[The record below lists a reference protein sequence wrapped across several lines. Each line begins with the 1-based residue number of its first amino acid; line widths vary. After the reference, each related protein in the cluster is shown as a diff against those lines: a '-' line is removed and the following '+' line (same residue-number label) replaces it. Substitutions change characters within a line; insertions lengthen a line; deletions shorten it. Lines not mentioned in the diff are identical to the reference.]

1 MRKAGQMTIGKTHLG
16 LKRGITVTEFK
27 IIWSLSI
34 TYIKIIDNF
43 YSKLWFFR
51 MGIDVA
57 EIVGPILAHFNA
69 KFDTLQKNIDSRFD
83 QLDMR

>member
-1 MRKAGQMTIGKTHLG
+1 
-16 LKRGITVTEFK
+16 
-27 IIWSLSI
+27 
-34 TYIKIIDNF
+34 
-43 YSKLWFFR
+43 

-83 QLDMR
+83 QLDMRIESIERSDRKRGLSYECDESMLSISNEPRMVAQLAALKESSGHHLDDHP

>member
-1 MRKAGQMTIGKTHLG
+1 
-16 LKRGITVTEFK
+16 
-27 IIWSLSI
+27 
-34 TYIKIIDNF
+34 
-43 YSKLWFFR
+43 

-83 QLDMR
+83 QLDMRWVSMEIYGFFAVYPTLIFHLESNQSSDNNRTGNEGFHMNVKNLCFQ

>member
-1 MRKAGQMTIGKTHLG
+1 
-16 LKRGITVTEFK
+16 
-27 IIWSLSI
+27 
-34 TYIKIIDNF
+34 
-43 YSKLWFFR
+43 

>member
-1 MRKAGQMTIGKTHLG
+1 
-16 LKRGITVTEFK
+16 
-27 IIWSLSI
+27 
-34 TYIKIIDNF
+34 
-43 YSKLWFFR
+43 

-83 QLDMR
+83 QLDMRWVLMKVYGFFAKYSTLNNF